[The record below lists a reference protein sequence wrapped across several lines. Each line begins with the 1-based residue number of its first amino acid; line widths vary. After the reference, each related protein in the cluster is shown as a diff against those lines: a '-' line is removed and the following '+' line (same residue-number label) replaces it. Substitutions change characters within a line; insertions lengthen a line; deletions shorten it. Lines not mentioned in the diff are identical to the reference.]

1 MLTSGGLGADS
12 SYSAG
17 QSAGVLSQDSP
28 VVSENNT
35 DGKDNSCGK
44 LTQESLGFDKL
55 QKSFMGLDFPYEKL
69 KQKSFCLSNSIQRD
83 LILVG
88 N

>member
-1 MLTSGGLGADS
+1 MLTFGGLSANS
-12 SYSAG
+12 SYSTG
-17 QSAGVLSQDSP
+17 QSAGVLSRDSP
-28 VVSENNT
+28 AVSENNT

-44 LTQESLGFDKL
+44 LTQESLGFDKS
-55 QKSFMGLDFPYEKL
+55 QKGFIGLDFPHGKL
-69 KQKSFCLSNSIQRD
+69 KRESSCLSNFVQGD